1 MASDT
6 WRRHEVV
13 GFQERQPRKEAFV
26 KTIVIGFDG
35 SESSGRALDRAAEL
49 AQALDAALVVASVT
63 VPKARMIPNPVVP
76 AEPLLLT
83 GPVISGDESDET
95 GRLLEE
101 ARERVAGRE
110 VEVVPMISS
119 PADALIE
126 LADERAADI
135 IVVGTHEPG
144 FLERLLAG
152 SVSADV
158 SRRAHCDVLIVH

>member
-1 MASDT
+1 M
-6 WRRHEVV
+6 R
-13 GFQERQPRKEAFV
+13 
-26 KTIVIGFDG
+26 TIVIGFDG
-35 SESSGRALDRAAEL
+35 SESSQRALDRAAEL
-49 AQALDAALVVASVT
+49 AEALAAALVVASVT
-63 VPKARMIPNPVVP
+63 VPEARMIPNPVVP
-76 AEPLLLT
+76 AEPILLT

-101 ARERVAGRE
+101 ARERLAGRE
-110 VEVVPMISS
+110 VEVELVPMIGS

>member
-1 MASDT
+1 M
-6 WRRHEVV
+6 
-13 GFQERQPRKEAFV
+13 

-35 SESSGRALDRAAEL
+35 SESSGRALDRAAGL

-63 VPKARMIPNPVVP
+63 VPEARMIPNPVVP

-83 GPVISGDESDET
+83 GPVISDDESDET

-101 ARERVAGRE
+101 ARERLAGRE
-110 VEVVPMISS
+110 VEVELVPIIGS

>member
-1 MASDT
+1 V
-6 WRRHEVV
+6 R
-13 GFQERQPRKEAFV
+13 
-26 KTIVIGFDG
+26 TIVIGFDG
-35 SESSGRALDRAAEL
+35 SESSQRALDRAAEL
-49 AQALDAALVVASVT
+49 AEALAAALVVASVT
-63 VPKARMIPNPVVP
+63 VPEARMIPNPVVP
-76 AEPLLLT
+76 AEPILLT

-101 ARERVAGRE
+101 ARERLAGRE
-110 VEVVPMISS
+110 VEVELVPMIGS

>member
-1 MASDT
+1 M
-6 WRRHEVV
+6 R
-13 GFQERQPRKEAFV
+13 
-26 KTIVIGFDG
+26 TIVIGFDG
-35 SESSGRALDRAAEL
+35 SESSQRALDRAAEL
-49 AQALDAALVVASVT
+49 AEALAAALVVASVT
-63 VPKARMIPNPVVP
+63 VPEARMIPNPVVP
-76 AEPLLLT
+76 AEPILLT

-101 ARERVAGRE
+101 ARERLAGRE
-110 VEVVPMISS
+110 ADVEVELVPMIGS